1 MAELGYVGLGVMG
14 SSVTRRLLD
23 AGHTVHVWNRTREK
37 AEPLL
42 EAGAQWA
49 DSPREVAERAD
60 IVFTMVTNTAA
71 VRAVFEGDDGIL
83 AGLTPGKIYVDMSTA
98 SPANSRALAEQVEAA
113 GAQMLDSPVS
123 GTSIT
128 VDQGKASLMVGGDA
142 DAFERAKPILEAIGP
157 KVFHMGGNG
166 TAVGLKIAINL
177 SLAVQML
184 AFSEG
189 VLLAEKSGIDR
200 ERVVEAMLA
209 SVIASPMVAYRGPLV
224 LGHPDEVWFDCHMM
238 QKDMNLA
245 LEMGRELDDGRH
257 QRVPHRRERDGDRR
271 QGLRRHLRRARVDE
285 RGPDGSDRMSA
296 TASRT
301 EISAE
306 LALEMYRRMTQIR
319 LFEEQAND
327 LYRSAKMPGLTHLY
341 IGEEAIAVGVCS
353 ALRKDDWITS
363 THRGHGHCLA
373 KGADVARMF
382 AELLGKEAGY
392 CRGKG
397 GSMHIADHENGN
409 LGANAIVGGSA
420 GIATGAAYSA
430 KFRGTDQVAV
440 CFFGEGALGQGL
452 VYEVMNMAALWQLP
466 VIYVCENNMYNEYT
480 HYLEATAGDIL
491 GRPKAF
497 GIETREVDGQDVR
510 AVYAVT
516 AELVERAR
524 NGNGPAFLLANTYR
538 YHGHHVGDVDRAY
551 YRSKDEEALWRD
563 ERDPLAIFGRWL
575 EEQKHATP
583 DDLVRITD
591 ESRAEIEAGVQF
603 ALDAPFPDPSQVTED
618 LYA

>member
-1 MAELGYVGLGVMG
+1 
-14 SSVTRRLLD
+14 
-23 AGHTVHVWNRTREK
+23 
-37 AEPLL
+37 
-42 EAGAQWA
+42 
-49 DSPREVAERAD
+49 
-60 IVFTMVTNTAA
+60 
-71 VRAVFEGDDGIL
+71 
-83 AGLTPGKIYVDMSTA
+83 MST
-98 SPANSRALAEQVEAA
+98 
-113 GAQMLDSPVS
+113 
-123 GTSIT
+123 T
-128 VDQGKASLMVGGDA
+128 V
-142 DAFERAKPILEAIGP
+142 
-157 KVFHMGGNG
+157 
-166 TAVGLKIAINL
+166 
-177 SLAVQML
+177 
-184 AFSEG
+184 
-189 VLLAEKSGIDR
+189 
-200 ERVVEAMLA
+200 
-209 SVIASPMVAYRGPLV
+209 
-224 LGHPDEVWFDCHMM
+224 
-238 QKDMNLA
+238 
-245 LEMGRELDDGRH
+245 
-257 QRVPHRRERDGDRR
+257 
-271 QGLRRHLRRARVDE
+271 
-285 RGPDGSDRMSA
+285 
-296 TASRT
+296 SRT
-301 EISAE
+301 EIGAE
-306 LALEMYRRMTQIR
+306 LALEMYRRMTRIR

-373 KGADVARMF
+373 KGAEVHRMF

-452 VYEVMNMAALWQLP
+452 LYEVMNMAALWQLP

-491 GRPKAF
+491 GRAKAF

-510 AVYAVT
+510 AVYATT
-516 AELVERAR
+516 AELVERGR
-524 NGNGPAFLLANTYR
+524 NGSGPAFLLANTYR

-551 YRSKDEEALWRD
+551 YRSKDEETLWRD

-575 EEQKHATP
+575 EEQKLATA

-591 ESRAEIEAGVQF
+591 EARAEIEAGVQF